1 MATYARMTPAGA
13 VAEVI
18 PLPDGVALE
27 EVFHP
32 GLAGQL
38 VPCPEGTLL
47 GSTRDADG
55 QWREPVPAARPVS
68 RVIPRG
74 DFLSRLTGDERKAI
88 AAAAVEDMDVSLQ
101 QARISTWRIV
111 DLDSE
116 AVREVVDSWVA
127 AKALSTAR
135 AKTILK

>member
-1 MATYARMTPAGA
+1 MATYARMTAAGS

-18 PLPDGVALE
+18 PLPDGTDLE

-32 GLAGQL
+32 DLARQL
-38 VPCPEGTLL
+38 IECPEGTLL

-55 QWREPVPAARPVS
+55 TWREPVPVRPAVS
-68 RVIPRG
+68 RILSRS

-101 QARISTWRIV
+101 QARIATWKIV
-111 DLDSE
+111 DLDSS
-116 AVREVVDSWVA
+116 AVREVVDAWVA
-127 AKALSTAR
+127 AKALSSAR